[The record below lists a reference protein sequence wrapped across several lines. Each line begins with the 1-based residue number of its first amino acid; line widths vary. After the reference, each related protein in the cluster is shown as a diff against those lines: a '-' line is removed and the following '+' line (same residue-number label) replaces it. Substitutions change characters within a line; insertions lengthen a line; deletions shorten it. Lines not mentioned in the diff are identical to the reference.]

1 MLLLVALVK
10 LRKARM
16 WTSAPEEGLET
27 GDESRTEEETGVTV
41 VVGDPLQLLH
51 TSLDIWDPEP
61 EGCHETV

>member
-1 MLLLVALVK
+1 
-10 LRKARM
+10 M

-51 TSLDIWDPEP
+51 TSLEIWDPEP